1 MTGESVPAGQI
12 TEEFEE
18 KRSRFIGRLVAA
30 GSEKEFHAALGLLKQ
45 EHPKARHIAWAF
57 RFSSDN
63 GQLPAE
69 GFSDDGEPSG
79 TAGMPLLKQLRHY
92 RLINGAVFA
101 VRYFGGIKLGTGG
114 LQRAYGQC
122 ARSVLSSDHALM
134 PYIPFSD
141 ITIET
146 SFQADGVV
154 RSLIDQAGGEILSAD
169 YTATGVRLNCALPD
183 SEWPAV
189 QAALPDEAIVR

>member
-1 MTGESVPAGQI
+1 MSDDTVPTGQI

-18 KRSRFIGRLVAA
+18 KRSRFIGRLIAA
-30 GSEKEFHAALGLLKQ
+30 SSAKEFHTALSQLKQ

-57 RFSSDN
+57 RFRGDD
-63 GQLPAE
+63 GLLPVE

-101 VRYFGGIKLGTGG
+101 IRYFGGIKLGTGG

-122 ARSVLSSDHALM
+122 ARSVLSQDNALM
-134 PYIPFSD
+134 PYIPFSRV
-141 ITIET
+141 TIDA
-146 SFQADGVV
+146 SFQADGQV
-154 RSLIDQAGGEILSAD
+154 RSLLDQAGGEVLSAD
-169 YTATGVRLNCALPD
+169 YTATGVRLDCSLPD
-183 SEWPAV
+183 SEWPAIR
-189 QAALPDEAIVR
+189 ANLPDDAVTR